1 MPNYRIQVTV
11 NFDYEI
17 EADNEADA
25 EEQGWKW
32 EDYTPWS
39 DVYSIDVEE
48 LEEDEED
55 E

>member
-11 NFDYEI
+11 NFDYEV
-17 EADNEADA
+17 EAENEKDA
-25 EEQGWKW
+25 EEYGWKW
-32 EDYTPWS
+32 DDYAHYS

-55 E
+55 